1 LADNKSAIQSPQ
13 SEIGELMGELID
25 GAGLAR
31 KIQEDVGAE
40 VARLAGVGVKPG
52 LAVVLV
58 GDDPASHV
66 YVRNKVRVCEALGM
80 HSEKIELPS
89 MATTEEI
96 LRVVRRLNERDDI
109 HGVLVQL
116 PLPRQ
121 VDTRA
126 VISAVSPD
134 KDVDGIHPANVGLL
148 VAGRAVLKPCT
159 PAGIMEMLRSY
170 AIPLRGRRG
179 AVIGRSEIVGKP
191 IALLLMHEDVTVT
204 ICHSK
209 TPDLPAVTREADILV
224 VAMGRPAFVDDSFVK
239 PGAAVIDVGTNR
251 VDSRERIREIFGE
264 DAGRLADF
272 EKKGYTLAGDVH
284 AAKVL
289 PKCSYLSP
297 VPGGVG
303 PLTIAM
309 LMANTVRASTL
320 RRDLIPAAAERPQ
333 S

>member
-1 LADNKSAIQSPQ
+1 
-13 SEIGELMGELID
+13 MGQWID
-25 GAGLAR
+25 GAGLAK
-31 KIQEDVGAE
+31 KIQEEVGAE
-40 VARLAGVGVKPG
+40 VARIGGIGVKPG

-58 GDDPASHV
+58 GDDPASHI

-80 HSEKIELPS
+80 HSEKIQMPS
-89 MATTEEI
+89 TATTDEV
-96 LRVVRRLNERDDI
+96 LKVVRRLNEREDI

-121 VDTRA
+121 VDARA
-126 VISAVSPD
+126 VINAICPD
-134 KDVDGIHPANVGLL
+134 KDVDGIHPTNVGLL

-159 PAGIMEMLRSY
+159 PAGIMEILRRY
-170 AIPLRGRRG
+170 EVPLRGRRG

-191 IALLLMHEDVTVT
+191 ISLMLMHEDVTVT

-224 VAMGRPAFVDDSFVK
+224 VAMGKPAFVDDSFVK

-251 VDSRERIREIFGE
+251 VDSPERIRELFGE
-264 DAGRLADF
+264 DARRFADY

-289 PKCSYLSP
+289 PKCSYLTP

-309 LMANTVRASTL
+309 LMANTVRAAAL
-320 RRDLIPAAAERPQ
+320 CRDAIPTAAERP
-333 S
+333 

>member
-1 LADNKSAIQSPQ
+1 
-13 SEIGELMGELID
+13 MGQWID
-25 GAGLAR
+25 GAGLAK
-31 KIQEDVGAE
+31 KIQEEVGAE
-40 VARLAGVGVKPG
+40 VARIGGIGVKPG

-58 GDDPASHV
+58 GDDPASHI

-80 HSEKIELPS
+80 HSEKIEMPS
-89 MATTEEI
+89 TATTEEV
-96 LRVVRRLNERDDI
+96 LKVVRRLNEREDI

-126 VISAVSPD
+126 VINAICPN
-134 KDVDGIHPANVGLL
+134 KDVDGIHPTNVGLL

-159 PAGIMEMLRSY
+159 PAGIMEILRRY
-170 AIPLRGRRG
+170 EVPLRGRRG

-191 IALLLMHEDVTVT
+191 ISLMLMHEDVTVT

-224 VAMGRPAFVDDSFVK
+224 VAMGKPAFVDDSFVK

-251 VDSRERIREIFGE
+251 VDSPERIRELFGK
-264 DAGRLADF
+264 DASRLADF

-289 PKCSYLSP
+289 PKCSYLTP

-309 LMANTVRASTL
+309 LMANTVRAAAL
-320 RRDLIPAAAERPQ
+320 CRDAIPTAAERP
-333 S
+333 

>member
-1 LADNKSAIQSPQ
+1 
-13 SEIGELMGELID
+13 MGQWID
-25 GAGLAR
+25 GAGLAK
-31 KIQEDVGAE
+31 KIQEEVGAE
-40 VARLAGVGVKPG
+40 VARIGGIGVKPG

-58 GDDPASHV
+58 GDDPASHI

-80 HSEKIELPS
+80 HSEKIEMPS
-89 MATTEEI
+89 TATTDEV
-96 LRVVRRLNERDDI
+96 LKVVRRLNEREDI

-126 VISAVSPD
+126 VINAICPD
-134 KDVDGIHPANVGLL
+134 KDVDGIHPTNVGLL
-148 VAGRAVLKPCT
+148 VAGRALLKPCT
-159 PAGIMEMLRSY
+159 PAGIMEILRRY
-170 AIPLRGRRG
+170 EVPLRGRRG

-191 IALLLMHEDVTVT
+191 ISLMLMHEDVTVT

-224 VAMGRPAFVDDSFVK
+224 VAMGKPAFVDDSFVK

-251 VDSRERIREIFGE
+251 VDSPERIRELFGE
-264 DAGRLADF
+264 DARRLADF

-289 PKCSYLSP
+289 PKCSYLTP

-309 LMANTVRASTL
+309 LMANTVRAAAL
-320 RRDLIPAAAERPQ
+320 CRDAIPTAAERP
-333 S
+333 

>member
-1 LADNKSAIQSPQ
+1 
-13 SEIGELMGELID
+13 MGQWID
-25 GAGLAR
+25 GAGLAK
-31 KIQEDVGAE
+31 KIQEEVGAE
-40 VARLAGVGVKPG
+40 VARIGGIGVKPG

-58 GDDPASHV
+58 GDDPASHI

-80 HSEKIELPS
+80 HSEKIEMPS
-89 MATTEEI
+89 TATTEEV
-96 LRVVRRLNERDDI
+96 LKVVRRLNEREDI

-126 VISAVSPD
+126 VINAICPN
-134 KDVDGIHPANVGLL
+134 KDVDGIHPTNVGLL

-159 PAGIMEMLRSY
+159 PAGIMEILRRY
-170 AIPLRGRRG
+170 EVPLRGRRG
-179 AVIGRSEIVGKP
+179 VVIGRSEIVGKP
-191 IALLLMHEDVTVT
+191 ISLMLMHEDVTVT

-224 VAMGRPAFVDDSFVK
+224 VAMGKPAFVDDSFVK

-251 VDSRERIREIFGE
+251 VDSPERIRELFGK
-264 DAGRLADF
+264 DASRLADF

-289 PKCSYLSP
+289 PKCSYLTP

-309 LMANTVRASTL
+309 LMANTVRAAAL
-320 RRDLIPAAAERPQ
+320 CRDAIPTAAERP
-333 S
+333 